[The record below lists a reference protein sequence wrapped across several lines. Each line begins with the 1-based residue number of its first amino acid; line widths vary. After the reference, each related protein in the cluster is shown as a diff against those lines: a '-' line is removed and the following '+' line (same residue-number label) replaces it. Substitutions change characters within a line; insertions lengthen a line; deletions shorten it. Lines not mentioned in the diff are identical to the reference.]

1 MDRRDALKVM
11 AGFGV
16 AIVGGCATSRRP
28 DQIRAENER
37 TGTRD
42 WLSTNGRVKGG
53 RCPWVE
59 GYCSRTS
66 VRSGE
71 SIEFFVSTDPASP
84 FRIDVYR
91 IGYYQGLGGRHMT
104 RLGPFSGK
112 PQEIPEPG
120 PRRLRECRWEPCA
133 KLTIPEDWPSG
144 VYLGKLTAEREK
156 VESYVIFVVRDNR
169 AADGMVQVS

>member
-1 MDRRDALKVM
+1 MK
-11 AGFGV
+11 
-16 AIVGGCATSRRP
+16 TSRKERRNHVAESEHP
-28 DQIRAENER
+28 QARSPQENGGARHGFRAR
-37 TGTRD
+37 SD
-42 WLSTNGRVKGG
+42 D
-53 RCPWVE
+53 
-59 GYCSRTS
+59 SRM
-66 VRSGE
+66 R
-71 SIEFFVSTDPASP
+71 
-84 FRIDVYR
+84 
-91 IGYYQGLGGRHMT
+91 RHVT

-169 AADGMVQVS
+169 AADVMVQVSDTTWQ